1 MDKGIGWLVGMRV
14 ISCFVCTYNPVSMIG
29 SSMITGPQYWAIK
42 CTHRM
47 MSKHLDH
54 ICLHVYADNEL
65 YYDNNMLQCTMFLYI
80 VPSTIYSV
88 YMYSV
93 IYLFVC
99 KALTGRT
106 TATQA
111 LKITCVG
118 FRYAYQKVWVP
129 RQTNEHSIHACT
141 SSRLT
146 WSGGHRKTIA
156 ELIIV
161 IHTIRTLT

>member
-1 MDKGIGWLVGMRV
+1 MVGWYACNFMFRM
-14 ISCFVCTYNPVSMIG
+14 VSVIG

-65 YYDNNMLQCTMFLYI
+65 YYNNNMLQCTMFHYI

-118 FRYAYQKVWVP
+118 FRCAYQKFGCQGKP
-129 RQTNEHSIHACT
+129 MN
-141 SSRLT
+141 
-146 WSGGHRKTIA
+146 
-156 ELIIV
+156 
-161 IHTIRTLT
+161 TLFMHVLAVT